1 MNHHSRLLGW
11 GLLSLSLVG
20 ACIAGEPTLTKVF
33 EFSGY
38 ENASQN
44 AGFIEGPDGKFYGW
58 IGHAG
63 QERQSVVWRIGRD
76 GTGFTLLHT
85 FTGPTED
92 GEDPTGLVY
101 GSDGAL
107 YGVAQDQKGLGRIFA
122 MSATGENYRLL
133 KQFDVATDR
142 TAAPF
147 GLIEGSDGRLY
158 GVTGTGSPTGV
169 VYGIG
174 RDGGGF
180 EILHRFGQTRT
191 DGQFPRGLLLE
202 ARDGFLYGVTA
213 SDRSQFLGTVYRVKL
228 SGAGYEILRQFTSD
242 GLGAQPDSGLVLAS
256 DGFLHGQAARGGP
269 NGLGGV
275 FKLRPDG
282 SDFGFSETGTGGAQ
296 WYRSVFESS
305 DGHLYGIQPGGGPQF
320 NGTIFRTQLGGNG
333 AEVLHT
339 FSAQADPPEGV
350 RPKQFLHAADG
361 FLYCITHRQSA
372 VPIGTLTAFTPFLMR
387 FGPVPLPPTDPPGS
401 ITLVPRIVDNGPG
414 REFRFSFTGVAGRSY
429 EIQVSPTL
437 PPAWEVA
444 TTVTPDSEGKAEF
457 VDPNTTATT
466 ARYFRVVGP

>member
-1 MNHHSRLLGW
+1 MHHPSRLLSW
-11 GLLSLSLVG
+11 GLMSVSLVFSC
-20 ACIAGEPTLTKVF
+20 AAAEATLTKVH
-33 EFSGY
+33 EFSGH
-38 ENASQN
+38 ENVSQN
-44 AGFIEGPDGKFYGW
+44 AGFIEGPDGNFYGW

-63 QERQSVVWRIGRD
+63 QERQSIVWRIGRD

-85 FTGPTED
+85 FTSLQED

-101 GSDGAL
+101 GSDGVL

-122 MSATGENYRLL
+122 MSATGEDYRVL
-133 KQFDVATDR
+133 KQFDVVTDK
-142 TAAPF
+142 TAGPF
-147 GLIEGSDGRLY
+147 GLIEASDGRLY

-174 RDGGGF
+174 KDGSGF
-180 EILHRFGQTRT
+180 EVLHRFGQTRT

-213 SDRSQFLGTVYRVKL
+213 SDRSQFLGTVYRVGRT
-228 SGAGYEILRQFTSD
+228 GAGYEILHQFAS
-242 GLGAQPDSGLVLAS
+242 GSGVQPDSGLVMAS

-282 SDFGFSETGTGGAQ
+282 SDYGFSETGTGGAQ
-296 WYRSVFESS
+296 WYRSVFESG

-320 NGTIFRTQLGGNG
+320 NGTIFRTQLDGSGS
-333 AEVLHT
+333 EVLHT
-339 FSAQADPPEGV
+339 FSATADPQEGV
-350 RPKQFLHAADG
+350 RPKQFVHARDG
-361 FLYCITHRQSA
+361 FLYCITHRQTS

-387 FGPVPLPPTDPPGS
+387 FGPVALPPTDPSDS
-401 ITLVPRIVDNGPG
+401 ITLVPRIVDNGSA
-414 REFRFSFTGVAGRSY
+414 REFRFSFSGVAGLAY
-429 EIQVSPTL
+429 KIQVSPTL
-437 PPAWEVA
+437 PPSWELA

-457 VDPNTTATT
+457 VDPNPSAATT
-466 ARYFRVVGP
+466 RFYRAIR